1 MQKPSSLVKAVVVC
15 LVVLAASN
23 CNSGLGTINLKA
35 ELNFPDMG
43 GLRPRANQPVYLLS
57 NSIASPEM
65 EEAFKKFMSS
75 PTLPTKFGNGNLT
88 ESEKRS
94 RVGFM
99 SSDGRD
105 IWHRYIVDQIETDS
119 QGKASFKKVKEGEYW
134 LYTVVKRPSGQW
146 VLWNVKTKVDFY
158 DTTNVTLNNGNISFT
173 VN

>member
-1 MQKPSSLVKAVVVC
+1 MRTPSKLKALAICLLVLIAFGC
-15 LVVLAASN
+15 SP
-23 CNSGLGTINLKA
+23 GLGKIELKA

-57 NSIASPEM
+57 KSIANPEM

-75 PTLPTKFGNGNLT
+75 PTLPAKFGNGNLT

-99 SSDGRD
+99 SSDAGK
-105 IWHRYIVDQIETDS
+105 IWHSYIVDRVDTDFD
-119 QGKASFKKVKEGEYW
+119 GKAVFKRVKAGDYW
-134 LYTVVKRPSGQW
+134 LYSVTKRPSGQW
-146 VLWNVKTKVDFY
+146 VLWNVKTTVNFY